1 MEGPQEERGEA
12 TAEEMKMM
20 NRLRKSQYQTK
31 RKKMWFK
38 IAAVRRQRSHL
49 LCVGADALDEIRL
62 GLTQSLHEFIEG
74 RL

>member
-1 MEGPQEERGEA
+1 MC
-12 TAEEMKMM
+12 
-20 NRLRKSQYQTK
+20 
-31 RKKMWFK
+31 FK
-38 IAAVRRQRSHL
+38 IAAARRQQFNL